1 MCVCMSLCVCV
12 CVCVHMCVYNLKI
25 SCIIPQ
31 NQLPACIYHLVMIP
45 SLLYSL
51 HNQPKQKS
59 ALSFRWN
66 CLRNKQ

>member
-1 MCVCMSLCVCV
+1 MCVCVCACVYV

-25 SCIIPQ
+25 SSIIPQ
-31 NQLPACIYHLVMIP
+31 NQLPAYNEL
-45 SLLYSL
+45 SLLVYSL